1 MVVRDEQSLKSTDVS
16 DWALLNAYDE
26 MLVAAVDMHMLPEP
40 HEPLLLVQ
48 PDVEHT
54 AAVGLVV
61 GALVVGVVVGVLV
74 VGTLVGFAVG
84 LVTGEHVVMLLR
96 LTPELLSNAVESTLD
111 GLLPSQHTN
120 VSVDIDAKAYDPM
133 VVTEAGM
140 RTLVSL
146 VYRNA

>member
-1 MVVRDEQSLKSTDVS
+1 M
-16 DWALLNAYDE
+16 NAYDE

-61 GALVVGVVVGVLV
+61 GVLV
-74 VGTLVGFAVG
+74 VDALVGLAVG

-96 LTPELLSNAVESTLD
+96 LTPELLSNTVESTLD

-120 VSVDIDAKAYDPM
+120 VSVDIDAKAYDSM